1 MKIPLHVTIDQPIA
15 VVFDQIADAR
25 NEAKWN
31 STLSDYTLASGEPI
45 GKGSQFTYRN
55 RGNEFHS
62 VLAEYNKPSSLTFEV
77 SGKPMDITAHVAL
90 TAKTPGVTVVD
101 AVYELRPKGFMKVA
115 MLVFGPFLGKAFE
128 KEFENFK
135 HFSESQSVSSMRK

>member
-1 MKIPLHVTIDQPIA
+1 MKIPLHITINQPAA

-31 STLSDYTLASGEPI
+31 STLSDYTLTSGEPI
-45 GKGSQFTYRN
+45 GQGSQFTYKN

-62 VLAEYNKPSSLTFEV
+62 TLTEYNKPSSLTFEV
-77 SGKPMDITAHVAL
+77 TGVPMDITAHVVL
-90 TAKTPGVTVVD
+90 TAQSADTTVVD
-101 AVYELRPKGFMKVA
+101 AVYELRPKGFMKIM
-115 MLVFGPFLGKAFE
+115 MLVFAPFLSKAFV

-135 HFSESQSVSSMRK
+135 RFSESRK